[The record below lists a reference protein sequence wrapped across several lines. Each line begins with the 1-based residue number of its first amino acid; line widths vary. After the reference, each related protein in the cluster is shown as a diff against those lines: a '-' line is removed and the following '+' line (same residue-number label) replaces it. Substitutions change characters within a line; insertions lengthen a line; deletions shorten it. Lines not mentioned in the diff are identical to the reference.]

1 MLSRRLFEGTTVR
14 GIPGLYPLT
23 MENLMRL
30 GLALCALLRIEELEP
45 VLVLEDL
52 NFLTMSVAVGFMGGG
67 GDVKV
72 GEGEGRLFLRH
83 RKEGEEDI
91 LIFEGLKE
99 EDTRKLEMI
108 LFGRY
113 NIPRKEGKEIG
124 RLWIRGRML

>member
-72 GEGEGRLFLRH
+72 GEREGRLFLRH

-124 RLWIRGRML
+124 RLWIQGRML